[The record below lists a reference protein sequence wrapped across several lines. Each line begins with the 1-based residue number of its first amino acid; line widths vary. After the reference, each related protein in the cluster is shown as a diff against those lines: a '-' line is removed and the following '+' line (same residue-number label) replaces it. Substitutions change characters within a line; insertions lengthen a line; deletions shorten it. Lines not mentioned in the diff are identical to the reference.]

1 MADCWFPTRRDYDG
15 DGVVAG
21 EIALGGVV
29 AEVVLGGMD
38 DLFAFVGVDG
48 GGWAG
53 GGFGGAGFDL
63 DEDYGLGLGGSARGG
78 VEGDDV
84 DFAAGAAVVSGEDFH
99 PGLLQAAAG
108 GGFTA
113 IAKGFGGAFPGTF
126 FQRKE
131 RGARRAA
138 FGCDKKKQITAETQ
152 RRGEQTAL
160 NAFLCASAAPR

>member
-1 MADCWFPTRRDYDG
+1 MSDGWFLAGRDYHG

-53 GGFGGAGFDL
+53 GGFGGAGLDL
-63 DEDYGLGLGGSARGG
+63 DEYYRLGLARWACGG

-84 DFAAGAAVVSGEDFH
+84 DFAAGAAVVAGEDFH

-113 IAKGFGGAFPGTF
+113 IAKGFGGACGRS

-131 RGARRAA
+131 RGERGAA
-138 FGCDKKKQITAETQ
+138 FGCDIKKQITAETQ

>member
-1 MADCWFPTRRDYDG
+1 MADCWFPTWRDYDG

-21 EIALGGVV
+21 EVAFGGVV
-29 AEVVLGGMD
+29 AEVVSGGLD

-53 GGFGGAGFDL
+53 GGFGGAGLDL
-63 DEDYGLGLGGSARGG
+63 DEYYRLGLGRSARGW

-84 DFAAGAAVVSGEDFH
+84 DFAAGAAVVAGEDFH

-108 GGFTA
+108 GGFA
-113 IAKGFGGAFPGTF
+113 AVAKCLGGACGRS

-131 RGARRAA
+131 RGERGAA
-138 FGCDKKKQITAETQ
+138 FGCDIKKQITAETQ

>member
-1 MADCWFPTRRDYDG
+1 MSDGWFLAGRDYHG

-63 DEDYGLGLGGSARGG
+63 DEYYRLGLARSARGG
-78 VEGDDV
+78 VEGYDV
-84 DFAAGAAVVSGEDFH
+84 DFAAGAAIVAGEDFH